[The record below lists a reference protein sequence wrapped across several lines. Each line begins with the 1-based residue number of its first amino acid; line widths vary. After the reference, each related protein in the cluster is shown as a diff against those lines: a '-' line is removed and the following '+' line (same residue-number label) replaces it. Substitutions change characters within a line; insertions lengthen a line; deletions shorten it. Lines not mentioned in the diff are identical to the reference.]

1 MASLFNR
8 CAVGVGVLVCTLI
21 GSSWVA
27 VHAQQ
32 IRNVAQGVYTGPQA
46 ERGQAVYAEKCASC
60 HGPTLGG
67 AQAPPLTG
75 DEFMRIWGGPA
86 SDLVNKIL
94 NTMPA
99 NDPGKLTRQ
108 QVADVVAYM
117 LQVGKFPAG
126 ATELAAEEAV
136 LKAITIP
143 APPGAARPPAST
155 ASSPPSFPPVGNMAQ
170 LMRGMLFPTSNLI
183 FNVQKQDPGAAR
195 PAYQSS
201 AGGFSW
207 ADWGAGI
214 YPGWEMVDYAAVT
227 IAESAPLM
235 LTPGRRCENGRPVP
249 VNDPDWIKFSLELAE
264 AGKAALKASQTR
276 KQDLASEVTDVIAT
290 SCSHCHEAY
299 RDKPVRGP
307 RNLIDPSNKAARCVR

>member
-1 MASLFNR
+1 MFSRSLRLLGSAVPVAAIVASWL
-8 CAVGVGVLVCTLI
+8 GTLQ
-21 GSSWVA
+21 
-27 VHAQQ
+27 AQQ
-32 IRNVAQGVYTGPQA
+32 PRSAAQGVYTGPQA
-46 ERGQAVYAEKCASC
+46 VRGQAVYADKCASC

-75 DEFMRIWGGPA
+75 DDFMRVWGGPA
-86 SDLVNKIL
+86 SDLVNKIH

-99 NDPGKLTRQ
+99 NDPGKLTLQ
-108 QVADVVAYM
+108 QVSDIVAYM
-117 LQVGKFPAG
+117 LQVAKFPVG
-126 ATELAAEEAV
+126 PTELGSDEAV
-136 LKAITIP
+136 LKAIAIP

-155 ASSPPSFPPVGNMAQ
+155 ASSAPSFPAVGNMAQ

-195 PAYQSS
+195 PAYQST

-235 LTPGRRCENGRPVP
+235 LTPGRRCENGRLVP
-249 VNDPDWIKFSLELAE
+249 VTDPDWIKFSLELAE
-264 AGKAALKASQTR
+264 AGKAALTASQTR
-276 KQDLASEVTDVIAT
+276 KQDVVSEVTDVIAT

-307 RNLIDPSNKAARCVR
+307 RNPIDPSNKAARCVR

>member
-1 MASLFNR
+1 MVSRSGRSLGAALLVAAMVASLL
-8 CAVGVGVLVCTLI
+8 GTLQ
-21 GSSWVA
+21 
-27 VHAQQ
+27 AQQ
-32 IRNVAQGVYTGPQA
+32 PRSAAQGVYTAPQA
-46 ERGQAVYAEKCASC
+46 MRGQAVYADKCASC

-75 DEFMRIWGGPA
+75 DDFIRVWGGPA
-86 SDLVNKIL
+86 ADLVNKII

-99 NDPGKLTRQ
+99 NDPGKLTRPQ
-108 QVADVVAYM
+108 ATDLVAYILQVA
-117 LQVGKFPAG
+117 KFPAG
-126 ATELAAEEAV
+126 PAELAADEAA
-136 LKAITIP
+136 LKTVTIP
-143 APPGAARPPAST
+143 APAGAASPAAST
-155 ASSPPSFPPVGNMAQ
+155 AASAVSFPPVGNMAQ

-183 FNVQKQDPGAAR
+183 FNVQKQDPGAPR
-195 PAYQSS
+195 PAYQST

-235 LTPGRRCENGRPVP
+235 LTPGRRCENGKLVP

-264 AGKAALKASQTR
+264 AGKAALKAAQTR
-276 KQDLASEVTDVIAT
+276 KQDVVSEVTDVIAT

-307 RNLIDPSNKAARCVR
+307 RNPVDPSNKAARCVR